1 MAEQDGHDVENG
13 QLRIEPLDERHLL
26 ALRGFVNGLSDL
38 DLTFIKEDLD
48 EVTLLSWV
56 RGQARGKRWV
66 ATSAD
71 TGDAILALVA
81 LVPKVG
87 WSAHVG
93 ELRVVVL
100 PHQRGR
106 GVGTALTQHATQQ
119 AMELGISKL
128 VIEVV
133 AGQEPAIGLFSALGF
148 TPEALLTGYIRD
160 RSGQVQD
167 LAVLAHDV
175 DDNWS
180 AMAVVGVE
188 DDIG

>member
-1 MAEQDGHDVENG
+1 M
-13 QLRIEPLDERHLL
+13 
-26 ALRGFVNGLSDL
+26 
-38 DLTFIKEDLD
+38 
-48 EVTLLSWV
+48 
-56 RGQARGKRWV
+56 
-66 ATSAD
+66 
-71 TGDAILALVA
+71 
-81 LVPKVG
+81 PKVG

-100 PHQRGR
+100 PDRRGL

-119 AMELGISKL
+119 AVEMGITKL

-133 AGQEPAIGLFSALGF
+133 AGQQSAIGLFSALGF

-180 AMAVVGVE
+180 GMAAVGVE

>member
-1 MAEQDGHDVENG
+1 MAEQEAQQPHNG
-13 QLRIEPLDERHLL
+13 LLHIEPLAEQHLL
-26 ALRGFVNGLSDL
+26 ALRGFVNGLSDF

-48 EVTLLSWV
+48 EATLLSWV

-66 ATSAD
+66 AKSAD
-71 TGDAILALVA
+71 TGDAILGLVA

-87 WSAHVG
+87 WSTHVG

-100 PHQRGR
+100 PERRGL
-106 GVGTALTQHATQQ
+106 GVGTALTRQATQQ
-119 AMELGISKL
+119 AVEMGIAKL
-128 VIEVV
+128 VVEVV
-133 AGQEPAIGLFSALGF
+133 AGQEPAIGLFRALGF
-148 TPEALLTGYIRD
+148 VPEALLTGYIRD

-180 AMAVVGVE
+180 GMAAVGVE
-188 DDIG
+188 DAVG